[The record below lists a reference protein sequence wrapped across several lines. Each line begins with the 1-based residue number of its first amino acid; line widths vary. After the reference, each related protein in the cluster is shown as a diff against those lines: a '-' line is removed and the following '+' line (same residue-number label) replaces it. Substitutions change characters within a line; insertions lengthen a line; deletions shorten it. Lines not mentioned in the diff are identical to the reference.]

1 MKLCRSAL
9 VIVGHVEGHVVESC
23 NLVFAVILST
33 NLVEIDKGIHQ
44 CVAVLGIG
52 GILGND
58 PSDQSGSVN
67 EHGLVGGRRAKLVS
81 LSPVRESGVIV
92 LALEILFV
100 VREILD
106 ALGTVCAVFSLSEDI
121 VSSEHQNN
129 RCYRDKCNSSHDIL
143 KFNYS

>member
-1 MKLCRSAL
+1 M
-9 VIVGHVEGHVVESC
+9 ES
-23 NLVFAVILST
+23 
-33 NLVEIDKGIHQ
+33 DKSVYQ

-52 GILGND
+52 SILGND
-58 PSDQSGSVN
+58 PSYQSSSVN

-106 ALGTVCAVFSLSEDI
+106 ALGTVRTIFSLSEDI

-129 RCYRDKCNSSHDIL
+129 R
-143 KFNYS
+143 